1 MTDNVLTVEI
11 AIADIG
17 QIRISKKMDDFEKR
31 QDERDDMAQEDK
43 TDER

>member
-1 MTDNVLTVEI
+1 MTDNVLTIEI

-17 QIRISKKMDDFEKR
+17 QIRIEKR